1 MLGRFVYL
9 VEVSAAQLIAQS
21 RIGVP
26 GTFQVFQIGKGTGW
40 LQLIM
45 DVDIRGQ
52 RLDLVIDRGKL
63 FVFGCDKLDRLLSDV
78 RVAGEYRSDRL
89 ADEPDLLVGEDRLI
103 MKRWPIV
110 RVRQYLQHIVDG
122 DDF

>member
-1 MLGRFVYL
+1 M
-9 VEVSAAQLIAQS
+9 
-21 RIGVP
+21 
-26 GTFQVFQIGKGTGW
+26 FQIGKGTGW

-63 FVFGCDKLDRLLSDV
+63 FVFGCNQLDRLLSDV
-78 RVAGEYRSDRL
+78 GVAGEYRSDRL
-89 ADEPDLLVGEDRLI
+89 ADEPYLLVGEDRLI

-122 DDF
+122 DDVEHARYFLRCVGFDRLDATMRHRAAK